1 MNQVNFTTELEPDE
15 NRPSDWDLPE
25 LKRRAGALVR
35 EVLVKWPP
43 QTRRAHREDMHQT
56 AMMAFLEYADHYA
69 GYAYAVARTAL
80 KNYVWIHIRG
90 LNGGWKSMACREHD
104 YKLLDLS
111 EDQEDEDRSNTLL
124 DRLTVRTWD
133 NVPRPVEWE
142 VQRRLSP
149 PGMTQE
155 EALREVLYILA
166 GMCGNFYPEQLYR
179 AALIIILLGRDYTW
193 EHVEE
198 RTGLSNQEVFDIY
211 WAWRKRHLNPFLA
224 LTPMHQEI
232 IKLRGR
238 MRITYFEELDSQFL
252 NTAVRKMVVFPHGV
266 YTIIYKRRGRN
277 AGQRASQLEGSLQKC
292 RHINGRNCIRAVHLG
307 KVGEITKER
316 LYEASF
322 VVEQMLAVMGAEV

>member
-1 MNQVNFTTELEPDE
+1 M
-15 NRPSDWDLPE
+15 R
-25 LKRRAGALVR
+25 
-35 EVLVKWPP
+35 
-43 QTRRAHREDMHQT
+43 QT
-56 AMMAFLEYADHYA
+56 AVMAFLEYADHPA
-69 GYAYAVARTAL
+69 GYAYGVARITL
-80 KNYVWIHIRG
+80 KNYVWVHIRG
-90 LNGGWKSMACREHD
+90 LNGGWKSLACIEHD
-104 YKLLDLS
+104 YRVLDVG
-111 EDQEDEDRSNTLL
+111 DAQDEDGPNTLL
-124 DRLTVRTWD
+124 DRLVVRECD
-133 NVPRPVEWE
+133 NVPRPVEWA
-142 VQRRLSP
+142 VQRKLAP

-155 EALREVLYILA
+155 ETLREVLYILA

-179 AALIIILLGRDYTW
+179 AALIITLLGRDYTW

-211 WAWRKRHLNPFLA
+211 WAWRKRHLNPYLT

-232 IKLRGR
+232 IKLRGQ
-238 MRITYFEELDSQFL
+238 MRITYFEELDTHFL

-277 AGQRASQLEGSLQKC
+277 AGKRASQLEGSLQKC

-322 VVEQMLAVMGAEV
+322 TVERKLAAMAMEA